1 MAAYAGFMTHIISK
15 LIAKN
20 RDQLR
25 NPTLINRV
33 WATLD
38 RVRGKS
44 CYTTGCSEMGENF
57 REVLQHRSKT

>member
-1 MAAYAGFMTHIISK
+1 MTRIISK

-20 RDQLR
+20 LDQLR

-33 WATLD
+33 WGYTLD

-44 CYTTGCSEMGENF
+44 CYTTGCSEMGENV